1 MFTVREEEIEERI
14 EDIKDL
20 MRIWMRFYRILSAG
34 FDPESLTPEKEA
46 EFQQIKQIVAQ
57 RHRHFMEVIAD
68 DEDKY
73 IGQNILNLVKRVI
86 SLKEFAKLSSLEI
99 NKISIEWHDANIL
112 LNEILGT
119 FEFQLEMAKKGI
131 TISNLPTAVTDA
143 KKKVSGEK
151 KKQAASQAP
160 IILAAVVAV
169 VAIGAAVVFWDQIQ
183 ATSFY
188 QEYLASYVDL
198 FKSIFGAES

>member
-34 FDPESLTPEKEA
+34 FDPENLTPEKEA
-46 EFQQIKQIVAQ
+46 EFQQIKTVVAQ

-86 SLKEFAKLSSLEI
+86 SLKEFAKLSPLEI
-99 NKISIEWHDANIL
+99 NKLSIEWHDANIL
-112 LNEILGT
+112 LNEILGSL
-119 FEFQLEMAKKGI
+119 EYQLSVVRSGGHVKTQSKEESPAVGKK
-131 TISNLPTAVTDA
+131 A
-143 KKKVSGEK
+143 SGFLGSK
-151 KKQAASQAP
+151 YVKFSFVVVV
-160 IILAAVVAV
+160 LAVVV
-169 VAIGAAVVFWDQIQ
+169 GVIFVYREQIQ
-183 ATSFY
+183 RSGFY
-188 QEYLASYVDL
+188 QEYLSSYVEAIQ
-198 FKSIFGAES
+198 SIFE

>member
-99 NKISIEWHDANIL
+99 NKLSIEWHDANIL
-112 LNEILGT
+112 LNEILGSL
-119 FEFQLEMAKKGI
+119 EYQLSVIRSGGHIKAKSKD
-131 TISNLPTAVTDA
+131 DA
-143 KKKVSGEK
+143 PGAGDKVSGFFGSK
-151 KKQAASQAP
+151 YVKFGFVLG
-160 IILAAVVAV
+160 ILVVV
-169 VAIGAAVVFWDQIQ
+169 IGAIYVYREQIQ
-183 ATSFY
+183 RTTFY
-188 QEYLASYVDL
+188 QDYLSSYVEMIQ
-198 FKSIFGAES
+198 SIFE